1 LGGLG
6 IKAPEG
12 FKFKINSKQ
21 RELAMKRTQIM
32 KSNGCS
38 ITRSLPLPGE
48 PNREISTIYHP
59 LQKKIGGGVG
69 LDILD
74 LTVLNPGIE
83 YRNRQ
88 FYNRP
93 AIPYGGHAIVC

>member
-1 LGGLG
+1 
-6 IKAPEG
+6 
-12 FKFKINSKQ
+12 
-21 RELAMKRTQIM
+21 MKRIQIM